1 MIETKEKIQMTNFND
16 KRKQQMGVRSMADLR
31 RSGKVTGGL
40 NTKLFVNGPVEFDCL
55 KNQWS
60 RQEML
65 GVIGDSGVGKS
76 EVVLCFFKEILLNN
90 PNSCAVYVSL
100 EMTDEKISQRWYKLT
115 EDCPEVSERLYVISR
130 YDENG
135 KSREV
140 SMGWIKK
147 ELVKYREVIG
157 DVVSFAI
164 DHIHCLG
171 ENDPSTLNS
180 IMITLKEMAV
190 EMNAFGIAMAQV
202 NKGAGQKGEVPLD
215 SDAVLGCSQFK
226 YICSD
231 IMQIH
236 RPILRLEEDAK
247 MSIMGWG
254 YCKIREADKADKV
267 KRGQNKLLAYD
278 IDTRSFKK
286 MSTPEYSTFKLYYN
300 ELLEMKSAEEK
311 HKSFTYDL
319 VKEVVSPNGKVV
331 VITEKFS
338 GDSGDL

>member
-1 MIETKEKIQMTNFND
+1 MMTSFSD
-16 KRKQQMGVRSMADLR
+16 KRKQQMGVRSMADLKR
-31 RSGKVTGGL
+31 TGKVTGGL
-40 NTKLFVNGPVEFDCL
+40 NTKLFVNGPDEFDCL
-55 KNQWS
+55 KNKWS
-60 RQEML
+60 RQELL

-76 EVVLCFFKEILLNN
+76 EVVLYFFKHVLKNN

-100 EMTDEKISQRWYKLT
+100 EMTDEKISQRWFKLT
-115 EDCPEVSERLYVISR
+115 EDCPEISERLYVISR
-130 YDENG
+130 YDETG

-147 ELVKYREVIG
+147 ELLKYREVIG
-157 DVVSFAI
+157 DVATFAV

-190 EMNAFGIAMAQV
+190 ELNAFGIPMAQV

-215 SDAVLGCSQFK
+215 ADAVLGCSQYK

-231 IMQIH
+231 IIQIH
-236 RPILRLEEDAK
+236 RPILRLEEEAK
-247 MSIMGWG
+247 ISVMSWG
-254 YCKIREADKADKV
+254 YCKVREASKEDKV

-278 IDTRSFKK
+278 VETRGFRK
-286 MSTPEYSTFKLYYN
+286 MTHPEYSTFKMFYN
-300 ELLEMKSAEEK
+300 ELLAMKSAEEK
-311 HKSFTYDL
+311 HKAHTYDL
-319 VKEVVSPNGKVV
+319 VKEVISPNGKVV
-331 VITEKFS
+331 TITEKFS

>member
-1 MIETKEKIQMTNFND
+1 MKNENGAEKVTNFTE
-16 KRKQQMGVRSMADLR
+16 KRKQQMGVKSLADLK

-40 NTKLFVNGPVEFDCL
+40 NTKLFVNGPDEFDCL
-55 KNQWS
+55 KNKWS
-60 RQEML
+60 RQELL

-76 EVVLCFFKEILLNN
+76 EVVLYFFRHVLKNN

-100 EMTDEKISQRWYKLT
+100 EMTDEKISQRWFKLT
-115 EDCPEVSERLYVISR
+115 EDCPEISERLYVISR

-140 SMGWIKK
+140 SMGWIKR
-147 ELVKYREVIG
+147 ELLKYREVIG
-157 DVVSFAI
+157 DVATFAI

-190 EMNAFGIAMAQV
+190 ELNAFGIPMAQV

-215 SDAVLGCSQFK
+215 ADAVLGCSQYK

-231 IMQIH
+231 IIQIH
-236 RPILRLEEDAK
+236 RPILRLEEEAK
-247 MSIMGWG
+247 VSVMSWG
-254 YCKIREADKADKV
+254 YCKIREASKDDKV

-278 IDTRSFKK
+278 IETRGFRK
-286 MSTPEYSTFKLYYN
+286 MNSPEYTMFKQYYN
-300 ELLEMKSAEEK
+300 MLLEMKSAEEK
-311 HKSFTYDL
+311 HNAHT
-319 VKEVVSPNGKVV
+319 
-331 VITEKFS
+331 
-338 GDSGDL
+338 